1 MEPSQAGGQILWLDT
16 VDSTNSELRKRISG
30 FDNLSIIA
38 TREQT
43 AGRGQGTHTW
53 YATPGKNLTFSILYR
68 FEGAYALAASDALL
82 ITQVTTLALR
92 DYLLGHGVRARI
104 KWPNDIWVEDRKI
117 CGILIENTIVEGQ
130 IRASIVG
137 IGLNLNETG
146 WPAELPNPVSLY
158 ELTGKHFDPEAE
170 LVRLENEIRHRFG
183 QLASFGGRISLQ
195 EEFGKF
201 MFRLPGG
208 PK

>member
-1 MEPSQAGGQILWLDT
+1 MEPSHAGAHILWLDT
-16 VDSTNSELRKRISG
+16 VDSTNSELKKRISS
-30 FDNLSIIA
+30 FDNLSIVA

-53 YATPGKNLTFSILYR
+53 FATPGLNLTFSILYR
-68 FEGAYALAASDALL
+68 FEGTCALAASDALL

-92 DYLLGHGVRARI
+92 DYLLARGVQARI
-104 KWPNDIWVEDRKI
+104 KWPNDIWVDDRKI
-117 CGILIENTIVEGQ
+117 CGILIENTVSEGQ
-130 IRASIVG
+130 VRTSIVG
-137 IGLNLNETG
+137 IGLNLNETD
-146 WPAELPNPVSLY
+146 WPAELPNPVSLR
-158 ELTGKHFDPEAE
+158 ELTGQRYDPAAE
-170 LVRLENEIRHRFG
+170 LVALEKEIRRRFG
-183 QLASFGGRISLQ
+183 LLASFGGRISLQ

>member
-1 MEPSQAGGQILWLDT
+1 MEPSHAGAHILWLDT
-16 VDSTNSELRKRISG
+16 VDSTNSELRKRISV

-53 YATPGKNLTFSILYR
+53 YATPGQNLTFSILYR
-68 FEGAYALAASDALL
+68 FEGACALAASDALL

-92 DYLLGHGVRARI
+92 DYLLSRGVQARI

-117 CGILIENTIVEGQ
+117 CGILIENTISEGQ
-130 IRASIVG
+130 VRESIVG

-146 WPAELPNPVSLY
+146 WPAELPNPVSLR
-158 ELTGKHFDPEAE
+158 ELTGQPFDPAAE
-170 LVRLENEIRHRFG
+170 LVALEKEIRRRFG
-183 QLASFGGRISLQ
+183 FLASHDGRISLQ

-201 MFRLPGG
+201 MFRLPEG

>member
-1 MEPSQAGGQILWLDT
+1 MEPSHACAHILWLDT

-30 FDNLSIIA
+30 LDNLSIVA

-53 YATPGKNLTFSILYR
+53 FATPGRNLTFSILYR
-68 FEGAYALAASDALL
+68 FEGVCALAASDALL

-117 CGILIENTIVEGQ
+117 CGILIENTVSEITAPESAQDVAVRITLQAENSGIVFEFNYSCTPEQ
-130 IRASIVG
+130 PRKQTVT
-137 IGLNLNETG
+137 LD
-146 WPAELPNPVSLY
+146 LPDYRVYICTVS
-158 ELTGKHFDPEAE
+158 FDGAQAQ
-170 LVRLENEIRHRFG
+170 RLE
-183 QLASFGGRISLQ
+183 LGR
-195 EEFGKF
+195 
-201 MFRLPGG
+201 
-208 PK
+208 